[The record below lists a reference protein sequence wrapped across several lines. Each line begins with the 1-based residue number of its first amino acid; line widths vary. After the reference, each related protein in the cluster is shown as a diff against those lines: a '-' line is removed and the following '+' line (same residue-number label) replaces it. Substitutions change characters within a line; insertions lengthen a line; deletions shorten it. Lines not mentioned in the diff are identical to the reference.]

1 LFDELVREGIEL
13 SRIAIARG
21 LIHDSPDLET
31 RVAVQVAMQL
41 GAVVMHSHLQRALGI
56 DLLTAEGLAALT
68 PAMLEIFGGLFK
80 PEVLEGIR
88 EAYTQGKRD
97 EGLLTA

>member
-1 LFDELVREGIEL
+1 
-13 SRIAIARG
+13 
-21 LIHDSPDLET
+21 
-31 RVAVQVAMQL
+31 
-41 GAVVMHSHLQRALGI
+41 
-56 DLLTAEGLAALT
+56 
-68 PAMLEIFGGLFK
+68 MLEIFGGLFK